1 MLKVSLYNNI
11 TIIIGI
17 FLELVADLDVKKTMW
32 NEAVKLFNDIETQ
45 LQVFRSVLEAAF
57 EQDTQV
63 EYDII
68 INNYCN

>member
-11 TIIIGI
+11 IIIIGI
-17 FLELVADLDVKKTMW
+17 SLELVADLDVKKTMW

>member
-11 TIIIGI
+11 IIIIGI
-17 FLELVADLDVKKTMW
+17 SLELVADLDVKKTMW

-68 INNYCN
+68 INNYYN